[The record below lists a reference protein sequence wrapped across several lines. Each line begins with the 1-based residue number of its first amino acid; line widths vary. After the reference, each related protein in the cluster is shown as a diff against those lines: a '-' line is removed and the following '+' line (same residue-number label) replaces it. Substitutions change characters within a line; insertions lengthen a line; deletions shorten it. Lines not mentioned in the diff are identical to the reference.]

1 MGLALPTLD
10 TNGWVSD
17 VQSKI
22 TGIFLDYLANNYS
35 QSDIHLG
42 NVRSLPYTI
51 ASNPR
56 NIGELRL
63 AIERDLEIIYGAY
76 TDSVTTNISITDF
89 YESNELNFYNIVIDV
104 KVQEGLSLFNIGKY
118 IKVENGIIK
127 GISDS

>member
-1 MGLALPTLD
+1 MSVPLPTLD

-56 NIGELRL
+56 DMRGLRT
-63 AIERDLEIIYGAY
+63 AIERDLEILYGAY

-89 YESNELNFYNIVIDV
+89 DDGNELNYYNIVLDV
-104 KVQEGLSLFNIGKY
+104 RVQEGLSLFNIGRY
-118 IKVENGIIK
+118 IKVENGKIIT
-127 GISDS
+127 ISDS